1 MTREIQLKGGA
12 IALVDDEDWEL
23 VRGWNWYKA
32 KNTHNFHVRAN
43 YQLDGVQHY
52 VILHR
57 LIMGAP
63 KELLVDHINHDQL
76 DNRRANLRLATFGQN
91 RMNTKV
97 HVTSKTGV
105 RNVHLD
111 KTQGGFRAQVKVDGV
126 NYRKRFPT
134 IEEASAWAI
143 AKRKELH
150 GEFAYSPERD
160 ARLGLTG

>member
-23 VRGWNWYKA
+23 VRGWNWYVAKKA
-32 KNTHNFHVRAN
+32 DNCHVRAN
-43 YQLDGVQHY
+43 YQEDGVQHY
-52 VILHR
+52 VIMHR
-57 LIMGAP
+57 LIMGVS
-63 KELLVDHINHDQL
+63 KGQLIDHVNHNQL
-76 DNRRANLRLATFGQN
+76 DNRRENLRLCTFGQN

-97 HVTSKTGV
+97 HVNSKTGV
-105 RNVHLD
+105 RNVYFD
-111 KTQGGFRAQVKVDGV
+111 KTVGGFKAQVKSNGV
-126 NYRKRFPT
+126 KYQKRFPS